1 MPLIEEYLHLL
12 FSQRMVLP
20 PIYDGNSAG
29 HISLLLVVDGLHL
42 FKDGLDC
49 FLPLGHESVYFR
61 EVNHLLDEIQFLV
74 CEFGFSHIVQ

>member
-1 MPLIEEYLHLL
+1 
-12 FSQRMVLP
+12 MVLP
-20 PIYDGNSAG
+20 PIYDGDSAG

-49 FLPLGHESVYFR
+49 LLPLGHKPVCFR
-61 EVNHLLDEIQFLV
+61 EVYHLLDEIQFLV